1 MNRRVLVENIG
12 TEKALAELGAVANL
26 VFDRLL
32 TITDD
37 AGLAAGEF
45 EVIKGRCFPFMAEMT
60 VEKIGQAIA
69 ILISGDFLIPTSH
82 NGRAVLAFKPSSFQ
96 NHQKLRK
103 DYRRR
108 FDFGKLSQVVWEQGL
123 PGIVRDVHGFGA
135 ISSVTVTVTNS
146 VTDEAASA
154 AGDES
159 AEAPTF
165 PSGLTEFWDQYPKIG
180 RQRSSRLKLL
190 KPWTKWGCEKLLP
203 EILGAL
209 EVYAESRSW
218 QEGFVPGAHT
228 WIANRK
234 WTEAPAGNDD
244 ESLLRSM

>member
-1 MNRRVLVENIG
+1 MLPLHGRNDGRKNRPGDRDFDIG
-12 TEKALAELGAVANL
+12 RLPNSDLPQRPRGARFQAVVVPKSPKIAERLPAAL
-26 VFDRLL
+26 R
-32 TITDD
+32 
-37 AGLAAGEF
+37 
-45 EVIKGRCFPFMAEMT
+45 
-60 VEKIGQAIA
+60 
-69 ILISGDFLIPTSH
+69 
-82 NGRAVLAFKPSSFQ
+82 
-96 NHQKLRK
+96 
-103 DYRRR
+103 
-108 FDFGKLSQVVWEQGL
+108 KLSQVVWEQGL